1 MELQINKKN
10 IIYFIGIGG
19 IGMSGIALIMKNLG
33 YSISGSDLSKN
44 SKVLDQLKKNK
55 IKIIIGHNSKAI
67 LKADIVVVSTA
78 IKSNNKEYVL
88 AKKNKI
94 IIIKR
99 ADMLAHLINL
109 KKNIIV
115 SGSHGKTTITSLI
128 SHLLKE
134 NKFYPTIVNGG
145 IINSIKSNAI
155 LGKGEWAVV
164 EADESD
170 GSFLKFKSI
179 FSIVSNID
187 FEHMDYYKNF
197 KNLKNNFEIFLK
209 KTPLLGK
216 NIVCIDDKNLKS
228 ILNKINKKN
237 SLTYG
242 FSEKANLQCK
252 NVKYIDMGTQ
262 FDLSVNLPKKQLLI
276 RKIKLRLLGV
286 HNILNATAT
295 FAVGLLLNI
304 NITKIKKSL
313 LNFSGVQRRLTLLYN
328 SKSIIVY
335 DDYAH
340 HPTEIKAVLNACK
353 NNFKNKKII
362 AIFQPHRYSRVMN
375 LYKEFTKSF
384 VKADQVLICPVYSA
398 GEKNKH
404 FNYDK
409 FCRNVVTNSKTKVIQ
424 TFSKEQINLF
434 LKKNLTN
441 NQVVIAMGAG
451 NISVWIRDIVKSL
464 KIK

>member
-252 NVKYIDMGTQ
+252 NVKYIE
-262 FDLSVNLPKKQLLI
+262 
-276 RKIKLRLLGV
+276 LRLLGV

-464 KIK
+464 